1 MGVSMEQKRFIMHL
15 DFDTNNINKTN
26 RLINTKMG
34 KTSTC
39 SNKNGKFNNRRP
51 QNCIPKR
58 PVACNFKTKS
68 LQHKPPATKDRD
80 YRTSPCKLL
89 GNSENIQQDRMV
101 SILDVSMNDVS
112 SPQRN
117 TIITNP
123 NPSEHQVINEPG
135 TSDRNSTSGRNS
147 NGDSQPSS
155 ELESKASDDRQAALL
170 EAQDISIIGNALQ
183 ETVNDE
189 SWTTSEED
197 NTRLYQTAMTIQSLK
212 ENCSQQESSESSD
225 DESGELVIFENTL
238 DRRFDADHIQEFSDS
253 EDQENVESKSDVETV
268 CLDENNRIDELSE
281 TPAKSRDNG
290 AVENKTGYGTEPY
303 SPTSTVFS
311 RSSPESNLQCD
322 EPKNRLV
329 PLEIQE
335 SGAKQPE
342 LSDFEIVFKKQI
354 EAKKITAAQIEAI
367 KRIKIDPSAAYDA
380 IIRFLELF
388 S

>member
-1 MGVSMEQKRFIMHL
+1 MISTTLTKPIDLSTQTKR
-15 DFDTNNINKTN
+15 KTSKHQSP
-26 RLINTKMG
+26 TMG

-80 YRTSPCKLL
+80 YRTSPWKLF

-101 SILDVSMNDVS
+101 SILDVSMVDVS

-123 NPSEHQVINEPG
+123 NPSEHHVINEPG
-135 TSDRNSTSGRNS
+135 TSDRNPTGGRNS

-189 SWTTSEED
+189 SWTTSEEE
-197 NTRLYQTAMTIQSLK
+197 NTSLYQTAMTIKSLS
-212 ENCSQQESSESSD
+212 ENCIQQESSESSE

-253 EDQENVESKSDVETV
+253 EDQEDVESKSDVETV
-268 CLDENNRIDELSE
+268 CLDENNQTNELPE
-281 TPAKSRDNG
+281 TPTKSRKTE

-311 RSSPESNLQCD
+311 TSSPESNLQCD
-322 EPKNRLV
+322 EQKNRLV
-329 PLEIQE
+329 PLEVQE
-335 SGAKQPE
+335 PGAKQPG

-380 IIRFLELF
+380 IIRFLELC